1 MSAYL
6 ILFAVVLG
14 VNLMPAFGPP
24 TWSIIAAFG
33 LNSDLP
39 MPGIAL
45 AGALAAASGSLLLAL
60 ATRCLRHW
68 ASERTRGNLAAAR
81 MALEHDKMRGILGL
95 AQFALSPLPS
105 AQLFKAAGW
114 TGVRLLPFT
123 LAFFSVRLISYGIY
137 AGGAKAVQQLTF
149 AETFRQNLASP
160 LAVPVLVIMLAG
172 LVALTR
178 VSWARV
184 FAKGK

>member
-60 ATRCLRHW
+60 ATRCLRLGLRKNQRH
-68 ASERTRGNLAAAR
+68 LKAAG
-81 MALEHDKMRGILGL
+81 MLLEHDKMRGILGRPC
-95 AQFALSPLPS
+95 LS
-105 AQLFKAAGW
+105 
-114 TGVRLLPFT
+114 
-123 LAFFSVRLISYGIY
+123 
-137 AGGAKAVQQLTF
+137 
-149 AETFRQNLASP
+149 
-160 LAVPVLVIMLAG
+160 
-172 LVALTR
+172 
-178 VSWARV
+178 
-184 FAKGK
+184 